1 MNTRGTS
8 QLDKDYIDHAI
19 KSMDRRAMPD
29 NDPSLVRLNL
39 EIVQVKL
46 TCGFK
51 ISGDCG
57 NFSSNYT
64 GPL

>member
-1 MNTRGTS
+1 
-8 QLDKDYIDHAI
+8 
-19 KSMDRRAMPD
+19 MDRRALPD
-29 NDPSLVRLNL
+29 NDPSLARLNL

-57 NFSSNYT
+57 NFSSNYA
-64 GPL
+64 GSL